1 MWRAAGIEPGRRP
14 GLRLLDLACGCAVK
28 SLVLA
33 QADPAVRVTCVDRA
47 EVLEVARD
55 LADRLHVTS
64 QVTFRPGDLLKD
76 DFGENWF
83 NAILLGQIS
92 YYLTPAQNAGLFRRI
107 QRTLA
112 PGGKFVIDAIMAS
125 DSDAPTESASFVTAL
140 LWAISGGAA
149 HTFDHYQS
157 WLTDAGFSRVSQ
169 LSERW
174 LVAVK

>member
-1 MWRAAGIEPGRRP
+1 
-14 GLRLLDLACGCAVK
+14 
-28 SLVLA
+28 VLA

-125 DSDAPTESASFVTAL
+125 DSDAPTKPASFVTAL